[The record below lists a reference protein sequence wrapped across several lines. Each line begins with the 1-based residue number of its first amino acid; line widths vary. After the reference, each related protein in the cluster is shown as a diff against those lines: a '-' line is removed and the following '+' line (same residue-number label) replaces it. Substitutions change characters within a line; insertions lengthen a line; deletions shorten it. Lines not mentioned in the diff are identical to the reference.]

1 MQADHHT
8 RPSPAVHDTASSQ
21 AAASPVHVNSLSSQ
35 KDAERS
41 RWVTRSGALR
51 V

>member
-1 MQADHHT
+1 MQAGLHV
-8 RPSPAVHDTASSQ
+8 RQSPAVPDTASSQ
-21 AAASPVHVNSLSSQ
+21 AAASPAHVHSLSSQ
-35 KDAERS
+35 QDAERS

>member
-1 MQADHHT
+1 MKAGLHVRQ
-8 RPSPAVHDTASSQ
+8 SPAVHDTDTSQ
-21 AAASPVHVNSLSSQ
+21 AAASPAHVHSLSSQ
-35 KDAERS
+35 QDAERS